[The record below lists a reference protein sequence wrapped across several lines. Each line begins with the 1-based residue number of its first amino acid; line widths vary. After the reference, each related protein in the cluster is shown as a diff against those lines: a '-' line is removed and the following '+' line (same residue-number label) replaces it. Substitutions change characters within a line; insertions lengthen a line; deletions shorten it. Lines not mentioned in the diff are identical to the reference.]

1 MNQEVNPYSPC
12 TKLNLIEI
20 EIGGR
25 SKEELIKE
33 LNQHAIQ
40 RNPYAEQ
47 LLSSEHFTVSP
58 TKQLLRIVKITVKE
72 LGFQHGAN
80 LLELYDKAKS
90 QGLDLC
96 PLELGP
102 FLRLRYLHQEE
113 GFLGHPQTKHQAPS
127 GSLTIASNIIMD
139 ADNFPKGFY
148 LRKIEG
154 NLCLRG
160 YCCSHDYVW
169 DKDDCFVFLKK

>member
-1 MNQEVNPYSPC
+1 MNQVANPHSPHNPS
-12 TKLNLIEI
+12 NLIEV
-20 EIGGR
+20 EVGGMT
-25 SKEELIKE
+25 KDELIKE
-33 LNQHAIQ
+33 LNHHSIQ

-47 LLSSEHFTVSP
+47 IFSSDYFTVSP
-58 TKQLLRIVKITVKE
+58 SKQLLHIVKITVKE
-72 LGFQHGAN
+72 LGFQNGAT
-80 LLELYDKAKS
+80 LLELYDKARS

-102 FLRLRYLHQEE
+102 FLRLQYLHQKE

-127 GSLTIASNIIMD
+127 GSLTIASNIIID
-139 ADNFPKGFY
+139 AEDFPKGFY

-160 YCCSHDYVW
+160 YCCSYDYVW